1 MNLLKLLSYDYSLNR
16 TSEIYSNLRA
26 ENLAQREQNSYVYVG
41 RNGIYADQYYK
52 DGSAFWI
59 RSYINLESFH
69 LSGAISTVGN
79 QYYGSMFGFDFPMYR
94 SKRDWKIFSTIYGAY
109 IGSSQE
115 FEDSHMYQNGGY
127 GGYLMSVYKDNFYG
141 GWTINGGG
149 LGVNSHYAGGKDDYA
164 IITAGTALKLAYNLK

>member
-26 ENLAQREQNSYVYVG
+26 ENLAQREQNSYVYAG

-59 RSYINLESFH
+59 RPYINLESFH

-79 QYYGSMFGFDFPMYR
+79 QYYGSMFGFDFY
-94 SKRDWKIFSTIYGAY
+94 KYQFFY
-109 IGSSQE
+109 I
-115 FEDSHMYQNGGY
+115 HY
-127 GGYLMSVYKDNFYG
+127 YLYLYK
-141 GWTINGGG
+141 
-149 LGVNSHYAGGKDDYA
+149 
-164 IITAGTALKLAYNLK
+164 